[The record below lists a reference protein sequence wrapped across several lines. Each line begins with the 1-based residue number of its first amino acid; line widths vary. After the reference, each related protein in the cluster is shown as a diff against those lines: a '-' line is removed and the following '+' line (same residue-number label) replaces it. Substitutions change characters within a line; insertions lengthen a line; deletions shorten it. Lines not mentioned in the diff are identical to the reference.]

1 MEMRLKPK
9 TAETA
14 RQERAQGGLPDAT
27 TSGDSAVNAAAGG
40 KQQTGTQ
47 PKTVRDGTAKH
58 EG

>member
-1 MEMRLKPK
+1 MEMRLKSK

-27 TSGDSAVNAAAGG
+27 SSGDPAVNVAAGG

-47 PKTVRDGTAKH
+47 RKTVRDGKAKH

>member
-1 MEMRLKPK
+1 MEMCLKPK

-14 RQERAQGGLPDAT
+14 RQERAQGGLPDAKS
-27 TSGDSAVNAAAGG
+27 SGDPAVNAGAGG

-47 PKTVRDGTAKH
+47 HKTVRDGKAKR

>member
-1 MEMRLKPK
+1 MEMRLKSK

-27 TSGDSAVNAAAGG
+27 SSGDPAINVAAGG

-47 PKTVRDGTAKH
+47 RKTVRDD
-58 EG
+58 